1 MNAREEDMLKKY
13 DINKVKKPWS
23 ITLDGKTLARNVLY
37 LGIAELPEF
46 LMQNYVRPSNKLIR
60 PNNSIVDEN
69 IRQKVKKSIIK
80 ELLSLGYKYE
90 PKHIRVKD
98 NVTIINNVTVRIKRI
113 PRKGWAV
120 IIDRRKSTD
129 IDRDTIKVQKFLE
142 KKGIKIKD
150 ENICPTYCINKK
162 IVEK

>member
-1 MNAREEDMLKKY
+1 MNKKY

-23 ITLDGKTLARNVLY
+23 ITSDGKSLSRNVLY
-37 LGIAELPEF
+37 LGIAELPDF
-46 LMQNYVRPSNKLIR
+46 LMQSYIRPSNKLIR
-60 PNNSIVDEN
+60 ADGSMVDEN
-69 IRQKVKKSIIK
+69 IRQKIKKSVVK

-98 NVTIINNVTVRIKRI
+98 NVTIIKNVTIRIKRI

-129 IDRDTIKVQKFLE
+129 IDRDTIKVRKFLE
-142 KKGIKIKD
+142 EKGIEIKD
-150 ENICPTYCINKK
+150 ENICPMYCKK
-162 IVEK
+162 DNYDRK